1 MTRDEA
7 QLIAEEEYT
16 FSDYIQDRDGSMAG
30 IYDHRE
36 LEDMA
41 DWREGLLDRVE
52 EILEGR
58 L

>member
-1 MTRDEA
+1 MTRNEA

-30 IYDHRE
+30 IYDYRE

-41 DWREGLLDRVE
+41 DWKESLLDRVE
-52 EILEGR
+52 EILAGNI
-58 L
+58 